1 MTTGAAR
8 SRPDYAQDFYRWTRD
23 QARRL
28 RAQARLRGNEPID
41 WLPLAE
47 EIEDLGRSERRTCES
62 LVEQIMAHLLKLEH
76 ARDRRAAGHWK
87 AEVTAFR
94 ATLEKA
100 LTPSIRG
107 LVKRELEARYR
118 IGARIAIRAL
128 EDEDP
133 GLAARV
139 PATCPYGWRQI
150 SEDWLP

>member
-1 MTTGAAR
+1 MTSRALR
-8 SRPDYAQDFYRWTRD
+8 PRPDYTRDFYRWTRD

-28 RAQARLRGNEPID
+28 REQASLRGNEPID

-62 LVEQIMAHLLKLEH
+62 LVELIVAHLLKLEH

-87 AEVTAFR
+87 AEITAFR

-100 LTPSIRG
+100 LTPSIRA

-118 IGARIAIRAL
+118 VGARIAIRAL
-128 EDEDP
+128 EDDDP
-133 GLAARV
+133 ELVARLP
-139 PATCPYGWRQI
+139 PACPYSWRQLT
-150 SEDWLP
+150 EDWLP